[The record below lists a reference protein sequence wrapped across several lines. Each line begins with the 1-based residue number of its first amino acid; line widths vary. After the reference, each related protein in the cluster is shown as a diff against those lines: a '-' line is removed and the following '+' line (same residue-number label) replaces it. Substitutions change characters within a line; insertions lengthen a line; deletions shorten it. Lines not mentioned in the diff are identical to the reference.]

1 MTTQDRILEVPILHL
16 LAEADRRAREMPD
29 MFETVKQGNRLG
41 AKQTGCLGEVIGEE
55 YLKNLGTSY
64 TPVFSTEFDV
74 MVHLP
79 EGDKKTEFKTKER
92 TVRPLPEY
100 ECSVYDYVK
109 DFQNVDYYMFISL
122 FSTDSDS
129 SDINRFTRGF
139 IVGSITKQDFD
150 KKAKFWKKGDIDP
163 TNGWSVRRDTWSVF
177 ILDLTAPPFL
187 EKARNYEY

>member
-1 MTTQDRILEVPILHL
+1 L
-16 LAEADRRAREMPD
+16 LAEADKRAREMPD
-29 MFETVKQGNRLG
+29 MFQTVKQGNRLG
-41 AKQTGCLGEVIGEE
+41 AKQTGCLGELVGEE
-55 YLKNLGTSY
+55 YLKNLNTLY
-64 TPVFSTEFDV
+64 TPFFTTEFDV

-79 EGDKKTEFKTKER
+79 EGDKKIEFKTKER
-92 TVRPLPEY
+92 TVPPLPKY

-163 TNGWSVRRDTWSVF
+163 TNGWAVSRDTWSVF
-177 ILDLTAPPFL
+177 VSELSSPVFRESVTL
-187 EKARNYEY
+187 